1 MPDYGYW
8 FIFAVLLIVLEMTS
22 GTFYLLIVG
31 LAAVGGG
38 LAALAGLSVPL
49 QITAAA
55 VIGVIGTLL
64 LHNYRMGKGH
74 ELTPED
80 SDLDV
85 GSQVDVIEWKSDRR
99 LRVFH
104 RGAQWDAEISGPEVD
119 VDLPL
124 IIVGKKGST
133 LLLANHTS
141 ASKTPQNTESTNKE
155 TT

>member
-8 FIFAVLLIVLEMTS
+8 FIFAVLLIALEMTS
-22 GTFYLLIVG
+22 GTFYILIVG
-31 LAAVGGG
+31 MAAMGGG
-38 LAALAGLSVPL
+38 LAALAGLGLEL
-49 QITAAA
+49 QIASAA

-64 LHNYRMGKGH
+64 LHNYRAGKGH

-80 SDLDV
+80 SDLDI
-85 GSQVDVIEWKSDRR
+85 GIQVDVDEWKSDRR

-104 RGAQWDAEISGPEVD
+104 RGTQWDAEISGAEVD
-119 VDLPL
+119 VNRPL
-124 IIVGKKGST
+124 IIVGKKGSI

-141 ASKTPQNTESTNKE
+141 ASQEPKNTESTNKE